1 MSPSREDI
9 HEVKQQKHT
18 PAYDNGFAP
27 NTPKLHH
34 LLVFSQSAVQNYTGE
49 LKVLSSN
56 LSGLTGPGAAQAEK
70 IRTITEEVLKDV
82 TELTGGVL
90 VIHEMMPVLIVAVVE
105 AYLKDVLIYAT
116 GHDRTLMQRS
126 GQSVTYQDTLNVE
139 SLEELLLDLR
149 SKWARSFVD
158 NGGPTTWIKSF
169 EAMGARGYPPDTVTQ
184 METLWDVRHLVVH
197 SAGIPDIK
205 FVRSHP
211 HLGAQVGK
219 RFIINNAHIKEWF
232 TAMFDFV
239 EVTDQ
244 YFSRRC
250 QQSQ

>member
-1 MSPSREDI
+1 MSPAREDTD
-9 HEVKQQKHT
+9 EVKKQKHT

-27 NTPKLHH
+27 NTDKLHH
-34 LLVFSQSAVQNYTGE
+34 LLQFSQNAVQNYTTQ

-56 LSGLTGPGAAQAEK
+56 ISGLSGPGAAQAEK
-70 IRTITEEVLKDV
+70 IRTITEEVLKSV
-82 TELTGGVL
+82 KELTGGVL
-90 VIHEMMPVLIVAVVE
+90 VTHEMMPVLIVAVVE
-105 AYLKDVLIYAT
+105 AYLKDVLIYAA
-116 GHDRTLMQRS
+116 GLDRTLMQRS
-126 GQSVTYQDTLNVE
+126 EQSATYQDTLNAE

-169 EAMGARGYPPDTVTQ
+169 EAMGARGYRPEIVTQ
-184 METLWDVRHLVVH
+184 METLWGVRHLVVH
-197 SAGIPDIK
+197 SAGIPNIN

-211 HLGAQVGK
+211 HLDAQAGK
-219 RFIINNAHIKEWF
+219 RFIVNNAHMKEWF

-250 QQSQ
+250 QKSQ